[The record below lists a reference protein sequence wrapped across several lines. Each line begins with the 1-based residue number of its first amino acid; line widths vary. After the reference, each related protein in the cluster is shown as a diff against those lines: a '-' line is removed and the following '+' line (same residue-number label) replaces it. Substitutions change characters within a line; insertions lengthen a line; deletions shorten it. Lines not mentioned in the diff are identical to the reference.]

1 MRIIELT
8 LHRYTRLAFSAIET
22 IHYKP
27 TETTQIIIGTNGSGK
42 SSFLNELNPIPP
54 NKNYMLD
61 GGYKKIRIEHK
72 GVEYTLLSTY
82 GKHNK
87 HSFIEHRT
95 EAGDLELNEGGT
107 GVAQKILIEKI
118 FGLNFE
124 LLKIWLGRV
133 RFTELAPIKRR
144 DWILRLS
151 GSDLDFAMRVFQ
163 AVKNETR
170 DAQALEKHFIKRL
183 ADEAADMADKNRIE
197 ELEDAVARIT
207 LQLNHL
213 LEQKDNSVPSVAFV
227 RTEIDKLIREFHECA
242 DIALGVQ
249 LYKPDFIPFEI
260 DNVEALEY
268 YISNEKT
275 RVEMLREKLNE
286 YYDQKKTVNEAL
298 EALSTNGVNSTNE
311 LEALTQ
317 QFRLE
322 KDALIASTPIYDEV
336 KNTDVGQL
344 LGRYHAS
351 RGLLMETLGVLP
363 DNSDGYYSK
372 DKLAKA
378 REKTILIEQRISAAK
393 QRDYQLS
400 HSIEHYKS
408 LNDET
413 CPNCTFSFKPG
424 MHNYDL
430 EATQREIERIREAI
444 VADEAVLV
452 KGREYIE
459 GANEYIRA
467 IGALK
472 RIISDNPEL
481 EPLWNMLLKENLYRV
496 APQSH
501 LPTVVAFQSLLENAL
516 GIQTLEEQIRV
527 NETVLASIKNA
538 TDGQATYTDS
548 YAQMLD
554 ARISE
559 TITLIDNIKHTV
571 SGCIKYLKQIE
582 HRNAAV
588 LRALEIRNTLA
599 EKHDVLIRSGL
610 NRIVGEMVQT
620 KQVEL
625 ANVNTA
631 LNKITRHDAVIQEI
645 TQQKNDATDRLNK
658 YNIIMKALSPT
669 EGLISKYIQ
678 NFLDVFIED
687 VNLVIDEIWTSPL
700 EVLSCGVDSSEVTCK
715 FPLSVNDG
723 YLVTPDIN
731 EASDG
736 QKDIID
742 FAFRMVVGQYL
753 GLNDYPLYLDEL
765 APTLDEQHR
774 ENLTRYV
781 NNLMETNQFEQMFM
795 ISHYANNHYA
805 FANSEILMMDGRNII
820 NKPGNFNKH
829 VKIVYSADI
838 VPKEKLA
845 A

>member
-87 HSFIEHRT
+87 HSFIEHRP
-95 EAGDLELNEGGT
+95 EAGDLELNDGGT
-107 GVAQKILIEKI
+107 GVAQKILIEKV
-118 FGLNFE
+118 FGLNIE

-133 RFTELAPIKRR
+133 SFTELAPIKRR

-197 ELEDAVARIT
+197 ELEDAVVRIT
-207 LQLNHL
+207 SQLNGL
-213 LEQKDNSVPSVAFV
+213 LEQKDNTIPSVAFL
-227 RTEIDKLIREFHECA
+227 RTEIDRLIREFHNCA
-242 DIALGVQ
+242 DIALSVQ
-249 LYKPDFIPFEI
+249 LYKPEYIPLEVNDI
-260 DNVEALEY
+260 ETLEY
-268 YISNEKT
+268 YISNENT

-298 EALSTNGVNSTNE
+298 EALSSNGVNSTNE
-311 LEALTQ
+311 LEAVTAQL
-317 QFRLE
+317 RLE
-322 KDALIASTPIYDEV
+322 KDAIIAATPIYEEI
-336 KNTDVGQL
+336 KHADVGQL
-344 LGRYHAS
+344 LGRYQAC
-351 RGLLMETLGVLP
+351 RGVLMETLGTLP
-363 DNSDGYYSK
+363 DNTDGYYTK

-378 REKTILIEQRISAAK
+378 REKAFILEQRIGSAK
-393 QRDYQLS
+393 QRDYQLT
-400 HSIEHYKS
+400 HSIDHYKS
-408 LNDET
+408 MSDET
-413 CPNCTFSFKPG
+413 CPKCTHTFKPG
-424 MHNYDL
+424 MHAFDL
-430 EATQREIERIREAI
+430 ESTEREITRLRESVI
-444 VADEAVLV
+444 ADEARLV
-452 KGREYIE
+452 KCKEYIE
-459 GANEYIRA
+459 GAVEYIRA
-467 IGALK
+467 IGGLK
-472 RIISDNPEL
+472 RIISDNSEL
-481 EPLWNMLLKENLYRV
+481 EVLWTMLVKEDLYRV
-496 APQSH
+496 PPQSH
-501 LPTVVAFQSLLENAL
+501 LPTVVGFQALLENAMSVQKL
-516 GIQTLEEQIRV
+516 DEQIKI
-527 NETVLASIKNA
+527 NETVLTSIKNA
-538 TDGQATYTDS
+538 TGDQSTYTDS
-548 YAQMLD
+548 YAQLLD
-554 ARISE
+554 KRISE
-559 TITLIDNIKHTV
+559 TITTIDNTKRVIA
-571 SGCIKYLKQIE
+571 GCSTYLKQIQ

-588 LRALEIRNTLA
+588 LRGLEIRKTLA

-645 TQQKNDATDRLNK
+645 TQQKNDATHRLGL
-658 YNIIMKALSPT
+658 YTTIMKALSPT

-700 EVLSCGVDSSEVTCK
+700 EVLSCGVESSEVTCK

-723 YLVTPDIN
+723 YLITPDIN

-736 QKDIID
+736 QKDIIN

-753 GLNDYPLYLDEL
+753 KLGDYPLYLDEL

-795 ISHYANNHYA
+795 ISHYASNHYA

-820 NKPGNFNKH
+820 NKPGHFNKH
-829 VKIVYSADI
+829 VKIVYSAET
-838 VPKEKLA
+838 VPKEKT
-845 A
+845 

>member
-8 LHRYTRLAFSAIET
+8 LHRYTRLSFSAIET

-27 TETTQIIIGTNGSGK
+27 TESTQIIIGTNGSGK

-87 HSFIEHRT
+87 HSFVEHRG
-95 EAGDLELNEGGT
+95 EAGDKELNDGGT
-107 GVAQKILIEKI
+107 GVAQKILIEKV
-118 FGLNFE
+118 FGLNID

-133 RFTELAPIKRR
+133 SFTELAPIKRR

-151 GSDLDFAMRVFQ
+151 GSDLDYAMRVFQ
-163 AVKNETR
+163 AVKTETR
-170 DAQALEKHFIKRL
+170 DAQALEKHFVKRL

-197 ELEDAVARIT
+197 ELEDAVVRIT
-207 LQLNHL
+207 SQLNGL
-213 LEQKDNSVPSVAFV
+213 LEQKDNTIPSVAFL
-227 RTEIDKLIREFHECA
+227 RTEMDRLIREFHECTNM
-242 DIALGVQ
+242 ALSVQ
-249 LYKPDFIPFEI
+249 LFKPTYIP
-260 DNVEALEY
+260 DNVNSTDALSK
-268 YISNEKT
+268 YISNEET
-275 RVEMLREKLNE
+275 RVEMLRERLNE

-298 EALSTNGVNSTNE
+298 EALSNNGVNSTGE
-311 LEALTQ
+311 LEAVTAQLL
-317 QFRLE
+317 LE
-322 KDALIASTPIYDEV
+322 KEAMIAATPIYHDIC
-336 KNTDVGQL
+336 NSDINQL
-344 LGRYHAS
+344 LGRYQGCRS
-351 RGLLMETLGVLP
+351 LLMETLSTLP
-363 DNSDGYYSK
+363 DNSDGFYSK

-378 REKTILIEQRISAAK
+378 REKALLLEQRIGTAK

-400 HSIEHYKS
+400 HSIEHYKG

-413 CPNCTFSFKPG
+413 CPKCSHSFKPG

-430 EATQREIERIREAI
+430 EATQNEISRLRDQII
-444 VADEAVLV
+444 SDEDRLK

-459 GANEYIRA
+459 GAIEYTRA
-467 IGALK
+467 IGSLK
-472 RIISDNPEL
+472 RIMSDNPEL
-481 EPLWNMLLKENLYRV
+481 ETLWTMLVKENLYRV
-496 APQSH
+496 PPQSH
-501 LPTVVAFQSLLENAL
+501 LPTVVAYQSLLENAA
-516 GIQTLEEQIRV
+516 GIQKMDEQIKI
-527 NETVLASIKNA
+527 NETVLTSIKNVSG
-538 TDGQATYTDS
+538 DQSNYTDT

-554 ARISE
+554 KRISE
-559 TITLIDNIKHTV
+559 TITQIDGITHTV
-571 SGCIKYLKQIE
+571 SGSKTYLKQIE
-582 HRNAAV
+582 HRNSAV
-588 LRALEIRNTLA
+588 LRGLEIRDTLA

-610 NRIVGEMVQT
+610 NRIVGELVQT

-645 TQQKNDATDRLNK
+645 TQQKNDASKRLSQ
-658 YNIIMKALSPT
+658 YSTIMKALSPT

-700 EVLSCGVDSSEVTCK
+700 EILSCGVESSEVTCK

-723 YLVTPDIN
+723 YLITPDIN

-736 QKDIID
+736 QKDIIN

-753 GLNDYPLYLDEL
+753 QLGDYPLYLDEL

-781 NNLMETNQFEQMFM
+781 NNMMETNQFEQMFM
-795 ISHYANNHYA
+795 ISHYASNHYA
-805 FANSEILMMDGRNII
+805 FSNSEILMMDGRNII
-820 NKPGNFNKH
+820 NKPGHFNKH
-829 VKIVYSADI
+829 VKIVYSNEGSSD
-838 VPKEKLA
+838 KQA